1 MKKLIL
7 ISVLACVILA
17 MPLVD
22 IRSQGNTAREVATS
36 AMTSVSIVVP
46 LAARETSQL
55 SFGRFYP
62 GQQGGTITISPQG
75 SASWTSGVQ
84 LAASAPS
91 AAIFSISGQ
100 GDATFAINLPNG
112 PAILTSTDGTKT
124 MQVNNWVS
132 VPENGDA
139 KVRLAGG
146 AQEVRIGATLNVG
159 SLDQNP
165 KGIYTGSYEVT
176 FGYN

>member
-7 ISVLACVILA
+7 ISVLTCVILA
-17 MPLVD
+17 LPL
-22 IRSQGNTAREVATS
+22 IRVYSQVQVTTEVAAS

-46 LAARETSQL
+46 IAARETSQL

-62 GQQGGTITISPQG
+62 GQTGGTITISPQG
-75 SASWTSGVQ
+75 NPETTSGVNVV
-84 LAASAPS
+84 SATS
-91 AAIFSISGQ
+91 AGIFSVSGQ

-112 PAILTSTDGTKT
+112 PAILTSSDGTKT
-124 MQVNNWVS
+124 MEVSNWVS

-139 KVRLAGG
+139 KVRLQGG
-146 AQEVRIGATLNVG
+146 AQEVRIGATLRVG
-159 SLDQNP
+159 SLDENP
-165 KGIYTGSYEVT
+165 KGIYEGTYEIT